1 MTDQQKGSTK
11 EQQAGGKGDEKTLA
25 QKVAERVWEL
35 WREELRRERE
45 RRGGGHR
52 R

>member
-1 MTDQQKGSTK
+1 MSGNNDTSSSMKTSVPK
-11 EQQAGGKGDEKTLA
+11 EKQAEFV

-45 RRGGGHR
+45 RQGKFTGR
-52 R
+52 